1 MKSKEQQAKEYA
13 AGIPHYQDRKQH
25 AADDFIAGWNAA
37 EQWRTDK
44 ENMPDNGFVLVLW
57 ENTHAPFWEVC
68 KRSGCREVLETHT
81 KDAMKASEMILDMDE
96 VLSKV
101 SRPLAR
107 KIEYSVDLIRK
118 AERMAL
124 RLDPENG
131 FYNTFSGGKDSQCLY
146 HLVKMSG
153 VKHMTH
159 MNLTSVDP
167 PEVIR
172 FIKTQYP
179 DVELIKPKMS
189 IYDMAK
195 RKHILPT
202 RRFRWCCAEYKEMSG
217 AGKVTLIG
225 VRKEES
231 ARRAK
236 REEVSVSIKGKRNE
250 QTFDQWSEHEEQ
262 MVACVGGKDKIL
274 VSPIIY
280 WTEKD
285 VWEFLNA
292 NNIPHCKLYDEGYK
306 RIGCICCPMSNRK
319 SKLRDIE
326 RFPHVK
332 RKWLE
337 TIQHLIDNG
346 YMNRNFSDA
355 ETGFRWWISD
365 KSLDKFYADEVL
377 QQKIDFEQ

>member
-1 MKSKEQQAKEYA
+1 M
-13 AGIPHYQDRKQH
+13 
-25 AADDFIAGWNAA
+25 
-37 EQWRTDK
+37 
-44 ENMPDNGFVLVLW
+44 
-57 ENTHAPFWEVC
+57 
-68 KRSGCREVLETHT
+68 ETHT
-81 KDAMKASEMILDMDE
+81 KDAMTASEMILDMDE

-146 HLVKMSG
+146 HLVKMAG
-153 VKHMTH
+153 VRHKTH

-195 RKHILPT
+195 KKHILPT

-236 REEVSVSIKGKRNE
+236 KEEVSVSIKGKRNE

-306 RIGCICCPMSNRK
+306 RIGCICCPMSNYK
-319 SKLRDIE
+319 FKLRDIE

-346 YMNRNFSDA
+346 YLNRNFSDA

-365 KSLDKFYADEVL
+365 KSFDKFYADEVL